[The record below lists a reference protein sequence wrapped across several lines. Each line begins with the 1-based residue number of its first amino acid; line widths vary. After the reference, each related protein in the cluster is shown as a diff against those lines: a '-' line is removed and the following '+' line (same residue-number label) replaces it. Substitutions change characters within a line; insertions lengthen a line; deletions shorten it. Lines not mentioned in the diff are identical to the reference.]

1 MWPFGR
7 RAKSQAPPRAGA
19 PAGGGPSRREKD
31 TGRLGRL
38 GEKLARRELRKHGLK
53 VLAENY
59 RCPTGEADLIALDPS
74 TRKDLGAETI
84 AFVEV
89 KTRTS
94 DRYTPPE
101 SAVNADK
108 RRRMRKVADYYL
120 SRRRVEAFHVRFDI
134 VSIVIRDGQEP
145 EIRYIPGA
153 F

>member
-1 MWPFGR
+1 VWPFGR
-7 RAKSQAPPRAGA
+7 AREEESP
-19 PAGGGPSRREKD
+19 GGDSAD
-31 TGRLGRL
+31 LGRR
-38 GEKLARRELRKHGLK
+38 GEKLAQAALRKQGLRI
-53 VLAENY
+53 LARNY
-59 RCPTGEADLIALDPS
+59 RCPAGEADLIALDIA
-74 TRKDLGAETI
+74 TRKETGAETI

-120 SRRRVEAFHVRFDI
+120 SLRRVEAFRVRFDI
-134 VSIVIRDGQEP
+134 VSIVIRDGQTP